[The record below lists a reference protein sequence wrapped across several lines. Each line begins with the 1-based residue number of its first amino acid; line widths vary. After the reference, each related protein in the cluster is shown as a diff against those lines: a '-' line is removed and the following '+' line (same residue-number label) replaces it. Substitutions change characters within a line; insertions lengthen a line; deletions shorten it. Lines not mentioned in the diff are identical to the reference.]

1 MFLEHDDATSTC
13 DTHRVWRESR
23 ETKKRR
29 GEKKEKERDRKNVSV
44 VLNRND
50 GDTRIFMV

>member
-29 GEKKEKERDRKNVSV
+29 EKKRKGKRQKNVSV